1 MTTPTPGSKKTT
13 SNPLI
18 PEKYLDVPTQRLYFL
33 SLGLLCQSIKALDF
47 VWSLAASE
55 GRLAT
60 CRKWLFFDLAYCIVL
75 SQLRIPRL
83 NYSKASVI
91 LQICLLWFL
100 DALLFGGISV
110 NTSALLGSV
119 ALTSKLQAP
128 DTSIFR
134 GLISPL
140 SFGMISSTPSSGDP
154 HLLGQHTVRM
164 SPISTAHLNP
174 ESFNYCL
181 SPTLG
186 HVLIPIVLNNTNL
199 AGLKYSITPLGY
211 SKDGAGKIEVHEL
224 NLRQLKGIED
234 TYQKKMQAAAQSG
247 PVNPTDEY
255 DEYDDDDDTEAQGI
269 HTKLQHTQSLIHIS
283 LSRPGIVRLE
293 QVYDSS
299 DVDARLVISKAV
311 VVPCPTV
318 EFAEDEGSAK
328 HNVRCAGQEAHPE
341 LKINVHG
348 VPPLSLRWIRTV
360 NGNREQFLVEG
371 IEGEHKDKHTL
382 EGDVLSSDIVEPT
395 SAIVLSRVPDA
406 QKVTVPLT
414 VSLEKAGT
422 YLYALEEITDG
433 VGNSVRMGLETM
445 AVEPDSVSKTKT
457 TRSFTVLQK
466 LAVSFSGCTIDS
478 PTKLRV
484 GEEKNLKVTAIK
496 ADLFD
501 APWDLTLNYR
511 PLPSNDAK
519 HVRPWNKNFKI
530 KAGEM
535 GLSIPAN
542 APGEYRLLSV
552 KGKYCTGTVL
562 APDACKVVQVPVP
575 SAEIEWKRIHEC
587 SGDTGISST
596 IILHGTPPFMVYY
609 TVKRDNEPAREIAK
623 RFHSSRNE
631 LTFQPES
638 SGHYTFTFT
647 AITDAH
653 YTNKIELQGPSIEQ
667 MIHPVASADFGAD
680 KKHILT
686 TCWGDYVDVDVDL
699 RGTGP
704 WNLEV
709 QIIGPENTET
719 LQIPDIRQRRKT
731 LKLPI
736 PKELQQNS
744 GNFEINLLNV
754 EDASK
759 CKRPLNVAPLKAIVK
774 RIVPTARFYG
784 KEAERH
790 VVVTENET
798 VDLPLRLTGEKP
810 WWIEYRKVG
819 SGEVKRIRAPDVN
832 ANIQVRDK
840 GVYELIS
847 VSDSEC
853 KGTVADDASTYT
865 VEWIPRPSARLAP
878 STAATYE
885 TYNSSHILRPICEG
899 MNDHVDL
906 DLTGRPPF
914 QIMYNIA
921 QNGES
926 GGTKITG
933 EPVFNSI
940 QPRTR
945 FQLHTSTAGR
955 MYYEVK
961 QIGDAA
967 YPLSKSRDMVIP
979 RSQRLLFEQQVS
991 VRPSARFKNRN
1002 RLAYCLNDA
1011 LVPLDTTADGA
1022 VVLEGTPP
1030 FTMKLSI
1037 KNVAA
1042 SHVDKK
1048 TIQIPTNTWRLDI
1061 PSYSFNSI
1069 GPHLISIEKVTDAS
1083 NCEQAALDPL
1093 FRSIWADVAETA
1105 AIIPFERR
1113 EDICVGD
1120 VTRFQLEGIP
1130 PWTIAYKMNG
1140 KSFTQA
1146 VKTSPFSILQQQPGL
1161 FTVSSIAH
1169 QQKMCKAAVADLRFT
1184 VHPLPSAQVGHGKKI
1199 FQDIHE
1205 GIDFLPGDQAEIVFT
1220 LIGEPPFTF
1229 TYQRSELSPKKGVA
1243 GKVLETH
1250 TVSRVQTNEYS
1261 IFSALEGTWTVTSI
1275 SDRYCRYPAQPDVSA
1290 EKT

>member
-1 MTTPTPGSKKTT
+1 MSTPISGAKKAP

-33 SLGLLCQSIKALDF
+33 SLGLLCQSIKILDF
-47 VWSLAASE
+47 VWSLAASD
-55 GRLAT
+55 GRLTT
-60 CRKWLFFDLAYCIVL
+60 CRKWLFFDLAYCVVL

-83 NYSKASVI
+83 TYSKASVI
-91 LQICLLWFL
+91 LQICSLWFL
-100 DALLFGGISV
+100 DALLFGGISI
-110 NTSALLGSV
+110 NAPALLGSI
-119 ALTSKLQAP
+119 ALTSQVQAP
-128 DTSIFR
+128 DVSLFR
-134 GLISPL
+134 GLIAPL
-140 SFGMISSTPSSGDP
+140 SFGMISSAPNSGDP

-174 ESFNYCL
+174 ENLNFCL
-181 SPTLG
+181 PSSNTHIL
-186 HVLIPIVLNNTNL
+186 LPIVLNNTNVV
-199 AGLKYSITPLGY
+199 GLKYSLTPLGY
-211 SKDGAGKIEVHEL
+211 DEDGVGKVEIHEV
-224 NLRQLKGIED
+224 NAKALKSAED
-234 TYQKKMQAAAQSG
+234 LYKKEMMVAAQSG
-247 PVNPTDEY
+247 PSLNFEDEY

-269 HTKLQHTQSLIHIS
+269 HTTLQQTQSLIHIAV
-283 LSRPGIVRLE
+283 SRAGVIRLE

-299 DVDARLVISKAV
+299 NVEARLVVSKAV
-311 VVPCPTV
+311 VVPCPSV

-328 HNVRCAGQEAHPE
+328 QNIRCAGQESHPE

-348 VPPLSLRWIRTV
+348 VPPLSLRWLKTV
-360 NGNREQFLVEG
+360 NGHREQFLVEG
-371 IEGEHKDKHTL
+371 IEGEHKDKKRRHSEVT
-382 EGDVLSSDIVEPT
+382 SSDVKEPT
-395 SAIVLSRVPDA
+395 TALVLSRVPDA
-406 QKVTVPLT
+406 QKVSIPLT
-414 VSLEKAGT
+414 VTLEKAGT

-433 VGNSVRMGLETM
+433 VGNTVRMGYESTT
-445 AVEPDSVSKTKT
+445 AEPNFVSKTKT

-466 LAVSFSGCTIDS
+466 PAVSFSGCTIDS
-478 PTKLRV
+478 PTKLTV
-484 GEEKNLKVTAIK
+484 GEEKYLKVTAIK

-501 APWDLTLNYR
+501 APWDITLNYR
-511 PLPSNDAK
+511 PPIDGDVK
-519 HVRPWNKNFKI
+519 RGKPWNKNFKI
-530 KAGEM
+530 KAGET
-535 GLSIPAN
+535 GLSVPAY

-552 KGKYCTGTVL
+552 KGKYCTGTVM
-562 APDACKVVQVPVP
+562 APDACKVVQVPMP

-653 YTNKIELQGPSIEQ
+653 YTKKIELDGPSIEQ
-667 MIHPVASADFGAD
+667 MIHPVASADFSAD
-680 KKHILT
+680 KKHIIT
-686 TCWGDYVDVDVDL
+686 TCWGDFVDVDVDL

-719 LQIPDIRQRRKT
+719 LQIPNISQKRRT

-736 PKELQQNS
+736 PKELLRNS

-759 CKRPLNVAPLKAIVK
+759 CKRPLTVAPLKAIVK
-774 RIVPTARFYG
+774 RVVPTARFYG
-784 KEAERH
+784 KESERRI
-790 VVVTENET
+790 VVTENEP

-819 SGEVKRIRAPDVN
+819 TGDVKRLRAPDVN
-832 ANIQVRDK
+832 ANIQVREK
-840 GVYELIS
+840 GVYELVS
-847 VSDSEC
+847 VFDSEC
-853 KGTVADDASTYT
+853 KGTIAEDSSTYT
-865 VEWIPRPSARLAP
+865 VEWIPRPSAQLAP
-878 STAATYE
+878 STPATFDV
-885 TYNSSHILRPICEG
+885 YNGSHILRPICEG
-899 MNDHVDL
+899 TNDHVDL

-926 GGTKITG
+926 GGTKIMG

-967 YPLSKSRDMVIP
+967 YPLSKSKDMVIP

-991 VRPSARFKNRN
+991 IRPSARFKNRN
-1002 RLAYCLNDA
+1002 RLSYCLNDA
-1011 LVPLDTTADGA
+1011 LVPLDTAADGA

-1030 FTMKLSI
+1030 FTLELSI
-1037 KNVAA
+1037 KNIAA
-1042 SHVDKK
+1042 SHVDKT
-1048 TIQIPTNTWRLDI
+1048 TIQIPTNTWRLDV
-1061 PSYSFNSI
+1061 PSYTFTSI
-1069 GPHLISIEKVTDAS
+1069 GPHLITIEKVSDAS

-1093 FRSIWADVAETA
+1093 LRSTWVDVAETA

-1130 PWTIAYKMNG
+1130 PWTISYQVNG
-1140 KSFTQA
+1140 KSLTQT
-1146 VKTSPFSILQQQPGL
+1146 VKTSPFSIVQQQPGL

-1205 GIDFLPGDQAEIVFT
+1205 GDQAEIVFT

-1229 TYQRSELSPKKGVA
+1229 TYQRSELPSKKGVP

-1275 SDRYCRYPAQPDVSA
+1275 SDRYCRYPAQPDASV
-1290 EKT
+1290 EKQ